1 MKHFFLQ
8 FALQHAEELD
18 FEGSDSAQ
26 DLEIEAVSR
35 EAHRLADDLQHGEPH
50 HDGGPE
56 LLCEIGI
63 LLGDVSSV

>member
-1 MKHFFLQ
+1 MEYFFLR
-8 FALQHAEELD
+8 FALQPAEELD

-35 EAHRLADDLQHGEPH
+35 EAHRLADDLHHGEPH
-50 HDGGPE
+50 QDGSPE

-63 LLGDVSSV
+63 LLRDVSSV